1 MPKIA
6 RKVDRWDKMRE
17 AIQGRKAV
25 LNLTYE
31 ELASR
36 IGSSK
41 ATVSRWCNQPST
53 MSLADFIDLMAALEF
68 KDYEARAMLPMR

>member
-1 MPKIA
+1 MPKLK

-31 ELASR
+31 ELALR

-41 ATVSRWCNQPST
+41 ATVGRWCNQPST
-53 MSLADFIDLMAALEF
+53 MSLADFVDLMAALEF

>member
-6 RKVDRWDKMRE
+6 RRVDRWGKMRE
-17 AIQGRKAV
+17 AIQGRKAT
-25 LNLTYE
+25 LRLTYE

-36 IGSSK
+36 IGASK
-41 ATVSRWCNQPST
+41 STVSRWCNQPST